1 MMAKKRV
8 SNTNVLPGVIDVAVK
23 PDYIA
28 LNVPE
33 EGAKSSYRVST
44 HLTNQMLKYD
54 ISKNETEIAE
64 KIGIDLTPTEHKIVN
79 CLCKILHHSSSR
91 NEKDQTSYYTGNQPG
106 KVEVYGRGKNGSV
119 IRSIYPQLSFTLYDL
134 TKEFIGADRSP
145 SGKEI
150 ENVFNALEGLS
161 EKVFHLQLK
170 EEKWIDKNT
179 KEVEEI
185 STKAPL
191 ITLYPYQKTK
201 LRDNIEVSK
210 KKEII
215 IGLNPI
221 FRRQID
227 SFFIPYPDNIIQRT
241 IEANGSKNIPQATI
255 RLRDYLLRELSFKH
269 YESEIGLEKLYYL
282 LHEKWM
288 KEGRRKKVKEYTER
302 AIRTVTK
309 MGLLE
314 SHQITSGSTG
324 DPKVIFTLNRD
335 FK

>member
-33 EGAKSSYRVST
+33 EGAKSSYKVST

-54 ISKNETEIAE
+54 ISKNETGIAE
-64 KIGIDLTPTEHKIVN
+64 RIGIDLTPSEYKIVN
-79 CLCKILHHSSSR
+79 CLCKILHHSSSKDA
-91 NEKDQTSYYTGNQPG
+91 KDQKSYYTGNQPG
-106 KVEVYGRGKNGSV
+106 KMEIYGRNKDGGIIKTIS
-119 IRSIYPQLSFTLYDL
+119 PQLSFTLYDL

-161 EKVFHLQLK
+161 EKVFYLQLK
-170 EEKWIDKNT
+170 EVNWIDKNT

-210 KKEII
+210 KKEIL

-221 FRRQID
+221 FRRQIEN
-227 SFFIPYPDNIIQRT
+227 FFILYPDNIIQRT
-241 IEANGSKNIPQATI
+241 IEANGSKNIPQATTK
-255 RLRDYLLRELSFKH
+255 LRDYLLKELSYKH
-269 YESEIGLEKLYYL
+269 YETEIGLEKLYYL

-288 KEGRRKKVKEYTER
+288 KEGRKKKVREYTER
-302 AIRTVTK
+302 AISTVTK

-314 SHQITSGSTG
+314 SHQVTSGSTG